1 MGNYEL
7 IEELCSVAGCKR
19 ILYKSKPRLSLK
31 QKLPKA

>member
-7 IEELCSVAGCKR
+7 IEELCSVARLQADIKN
-19 ILYKSKPRLSLK
+19 KPRLSLK